1 MDEKFR
7 EEYKNLGLRIAYYRK
22 KKGYTQEELAEL
34 IDRNPVFVGHVEAP
48 GVNKALSLDT
58 LFAIAKALEVPAYKF
73 FLFDE

>member
-7 EEYKNLGLRIAYYRK
+7 DEYRNLGLRIAYYRK

-48 GVNKALSLDT
+48 GVKKALSMDT
-58 LFAIAKALEVPAYKF
+58 LFAISKALDVPVYKF

>member
-1 MDEKFR
+1 MDKKFR
-7 EEYKNLGLRIAYYRK
+7 DEYRNLGLRIAYYRK

-48 GVNKALSLDT
+48 GVNKSLSLDT
-58 LFAIAKALEVPAYKF
+58 LFAIAKALEVPVYKF